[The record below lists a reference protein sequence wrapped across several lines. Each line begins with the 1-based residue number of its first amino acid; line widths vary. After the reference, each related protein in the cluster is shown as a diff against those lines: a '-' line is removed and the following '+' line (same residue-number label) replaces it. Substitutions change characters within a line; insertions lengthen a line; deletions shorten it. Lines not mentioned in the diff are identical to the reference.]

1 MGFGY
6 STGLCGTFG
15 SSFGC
20 EGLEGFSSGL
30 EPPGTLS
37 LLFSLFYLFFLSSFL
52 SLFYYFDDF

>member
-1 MGFGY
+1 VGFGY

-20 EGLEGFSSGL
+20 EGLEGVSSDL

-37 LLFSLFYLFFLSSFL
+37 LLFSLFY
-52 SLFYYFDDF
+52 